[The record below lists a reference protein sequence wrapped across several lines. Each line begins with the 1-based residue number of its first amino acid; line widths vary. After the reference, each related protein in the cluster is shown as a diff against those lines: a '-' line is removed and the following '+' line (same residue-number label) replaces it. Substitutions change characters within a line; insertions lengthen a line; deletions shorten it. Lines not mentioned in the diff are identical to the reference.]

1 MSQVQY
7 ILDTLHLDHTS
18 STCESS
24 IVMRREY

>member
-1 MSQVQY
+1 MLQVQY

-24 IVMRREY
+24 IGKWRKY